1 VNLTGGTYLKILIS
15 NLNSRKEQNLMEQQN
30 NSKPVKK
37 FRVGGG
43 ITSAIFRN
51 EKEVDGQTV
60 IRHSAQIKKQFRK
73 DDGTWQDTNV
83 YFSDDLPKLILV
95 AQKAFEFISLKE
107 SKDAEES
114 IPV

>member
-1 VNLTGGTYLKILIS
+1 MS
-15 NLNSRKEQNLMEQQN
+15 QQN

-51 EKEVDGQTV
+51 ETEVKGQTV
-60 IRHSAQIKKQFRK
+60 VRLSAQIKKQFRK
-73 DDGTWQDTNV
+73 EDGTWHETNV
-83 YFSDDLPKLILV
+83 YFPEDLPKLGLIV
-95 AQKAFEFISLKE
+95 AKSFEFISLKE

-114 IPV
+114 VPI

>member
-1 VNLTGGTYLKILIS
+1 MS
-15 NLNSRKEQNLMEQQN
+15 QQN

-60 IRHSAQIKKQFRK
+60 VRLSAQIKKQFRK
-73 DDGTWQDTNV
+73 EEGTWHETNV
-83 YFSDDLPKLILV
+83 YFPEDLPKLALV
-95 AQKAFEFISLKE
+95 VAKSFEYISLKE
-107 SKDAEES
+107 SKTTEE
-114 IPV
+114 PTPA